1 VETAAFDYDLPSDRI
16 AQHPVEPRDA
26 SRLLVDHGPG
36 RPPEHRHVRDLPQL
50 LERGD
55 LLVLNETRV
64 LPARLHLR
72 KATGGAV
79 EVLLLERLDDS
90 APAASAGWQA
100 LVRPSR
106 KVAPGTLLVPAAADP
121 GGAEAPDGGEGH
133 AAIEVLDDAGEGKRR
148 VRLLLPAAADRDDEL
163 AFIERLGE
171 MPLPPYITA
180 PLAEPERY
188 QTVYSRRPASAAAP
202 TAGLHFTTTLL
213 EAVRASGVSIAT
225 VELVVG
231 LDTFRPMA
239 TEHVEDHAMH
249 SEVYRVPDETWAQVK
264 ATHEAGRSV
273 VAVGTTAMRALE
285 SVAARGELAGRTD
298 LFIRGDF
305 PFAVVDRLLTNFHLP
320 RSSLLVLV
328 DAFIGSRW
336 RDLYEDALAS
346 SYRFLSFGD
355 AMRLTREPRP

>member
-1 VETAAFDYDLPSDRI
+1 VETAAFDYDLPPARI

-79 EVLLLERLDDS
+79 EVLLLERLDDE
-90 APAASAGWQA
+90 APGDSEGWQA

-106 KVAPGTLLVPAAADP
+106 KVAPGTALTGAADDE
-121 GGAEAPDGGEGH
+121 GADPVV
-133 AAIEVLDDAGEGKRR
+133 EVHDDAGEGKRLI
-148 VRLLLPAAADRDDEL
+148 RLLLPDGADRDDEL
-163 AFIERLGE
+163 ALIERLGE
-171 MPLPPYITA
+171 MPLPPYITT

-188 QTVYSRRPASAAAP
+188 QTVYARRPASAAAP

-213 EAVRASGVSIAT
+213 EAVRASGVAIAT

-239 TEHVEDHAMH
+239 TEQVEDHMMH
-249 SEVYRVPDETWAQVK
+249 TEAYRVPEETWSQVK
-264 ATHEAGRSV
+264 ATHEQGGSV

-285 SVAARGELAGRTD
+285 SAAARGELAGRTD
-298 LFIRGDF
+298 LFIKGEF
-305 PFAVVDRLLTNFHLP
+305 PFAVVDQLLTNFHLP

-328 DAFIGSRW
+328 DAFIGPRW
-336 RDLYEDALAS
+336 RDLYAEALAG

-355 AMRLTREPRP
+355 AMLISRKRWP